1 MLKDSFEVQLVGN
14 YLIINLVIIYYVWM
28 GMIYENAHLLF
39 YKGWPENKGRFYF
52 KKKSST
58 YYIEMILS

>member
-1 MLKDSFEVQLVGN
+1 MILLKFSW
-14 YLIINLVIIYYVWM
+14 LIIIYWCYVWM

-39 YKGWPENKGRFYF
+39 YKGSPENKGRFYF

>member
-1 MLKDSFEVQLVGN
+1 
-14 YLIINLVIIYYVWM
+14 M

-39 YKGWPENKGRFYF
+39 YYKGRPENKGRFYF